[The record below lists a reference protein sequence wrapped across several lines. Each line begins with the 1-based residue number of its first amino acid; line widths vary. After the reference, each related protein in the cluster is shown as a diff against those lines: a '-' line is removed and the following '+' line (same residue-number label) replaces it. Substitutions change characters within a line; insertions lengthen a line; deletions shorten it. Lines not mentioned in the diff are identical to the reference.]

1 MSRHV
6 RLVISLGLLTAFAPM
21 SIDMYLPGFDAMQ
34 RDLRTRPEAVQAS
47 LVVFFLG
54 LAIGQAV
61 WGPVSD
67 RFGRKRPLLAGI
79 ALYAV
84 ASVGC
89 ALAGSIEALVVARAL
104 QALGGCAGIVIAR
117 SMVRDLFDAVDAARV
132 FSRLTLVLG
141 AAPILAPLAGGWIVT
156 HLGWRA
162 IFGVLTAFALL
173 CAALAWR
180 LPESLPAARR
190 TQAAAHPVRAALHTY
205 AELLRDRRF
214 IAYALAGGLGQ
225 AAMFAYIAG
234 APFVF
239 MQGFGLSPQQ
249 FALLFGA
256 NALGLIAAS
265 QLNHALLARWSSAAL
280 LQRAL
285 RSLAGWGLAM
295 LALAATGIGGM
306 WGVALPLFIALASLG
321 FSFPNATA
329 LALAHQ
335 GHRAGSAAALLGSLQ
350 FLLATASSTAVGLG
364 GAHSALPMAAVFV
377 AFALGAALVQRL
389 AAREVTT
396 ESRTAP

>member
-1 MSRHV
+1 MSRHA

-34 RDLRTRPEAVQAS
+34 RELQTRPEAVQAS

-67 RFGRKRPLLAGI
+67 RYGRKRPLLAGI
-79 ALYAV
+79 ALYAA

-89 ALAGSIEALVVARAL
+89 ALAGSIEALVAARAL

-162 IFGVLTAFALL
+162 IFVALTAFALA
-173 CAALAWR
+173 CWVLAWG
-180 LPESLPAARR
+180 LPESLPATRR
-190 TQAAAHPVRAALHTY
+190 TRAEAHPVRAALRTY
-205 AELLRDRRF
+205 AELLCDRRF

-234 APFVF
+234 SPFVF
-239 MQGFGLSPQQ
+239 MQGFGLSPQR
-249 FALLFGA
+249 FALLFGT
-256 NALGLIAAS
+256 NALGLIVAS
-265 QLNHALLARWSSAAL
+265 QLNHALLSGCSSAAL
-280 LQRAL
+280 LRRAL
-285 RSLAGWGLAM
+285 RSLAGWGLLM
-295 LALAATGIGGM
+295 LALAATGLGGM
-306 WGVALPLFIALASLG
+306 WGVALPLFAALASLG

-350 FLLATASSTAVGLG
+350 FLLATISSTSVGLG
-364 GAHSALPMAAVFV
+364 RASSGLPMAAVFA
-377 AFALGAALVQRL
+377 AFALGAALAQRL
-389 AAREVTT
+389 AAR
-396 ESRTAP
+396 